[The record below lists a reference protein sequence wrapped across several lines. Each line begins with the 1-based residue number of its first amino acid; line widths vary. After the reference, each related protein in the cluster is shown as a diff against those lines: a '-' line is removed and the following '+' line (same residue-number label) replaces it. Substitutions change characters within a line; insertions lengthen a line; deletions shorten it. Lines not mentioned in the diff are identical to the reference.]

1 MRKKNYSAQKHRK
14 VLQTKSF
21 LIKMKFEFYIHTGNT
36 EVRQMAQLW
45 GGRFTKDTD
54 QLVYNFNAS
63 ISFDQKFFHQDI
75 EGSIAHTVMLA
86 KQKILTEE
94 EKDSIVKGLTGI
106 REDVDAGKLQITSAY
121 EDIHSFVEANLI
133 DRIGDAGKKL
143 HTGRSRN
150 DQVALDMKLYTRD
163 EISNVDDL
171 LKDLLA
177 ELLIIMKENTETY
190 MPGFTHLQKAQPIT
204 LAHHMGAYFEMFKR
218 DRSRMADIYKR
229 MNYCPLGSGALA
241 GTTYPLD
248 REYTASLLG
257 FEGPTLNSMDSVA
270 DRDYLIEFLSALSTI
285 MMHLS
290 RFSEEIIIWNSN
302 EYKFIEID
310 DAYSTGSSIMPQKK
324 NPDIAELVRGKT
336 GRVYGALMSLLTTM
350 KGIPLAYNKDM
361 QEDKELTFDAIDTVK
376 GCLALFTG
384 MIRTMKFNKDIMEK
398 SAMHGFTNATD
409 AADYL
414 VKHGVPFRDAH
425 SIIGHLVLTCIE
437 KGKAI
442 DEMSIEE
449 LKEISDVFEPD
460 VYDAISLKTC
470 VEKRLTIGAPS
481 KTSMEQAIVAYEAYL
496 KE

>member
-1 MRKKNYSAQKHRK
+1 
-14 VLQTKSF
+14 
-21 LIKMKFEFYIHTGNT
+21 
-36 EVRQMAQLW
+36 MAQLW
-45 GGRFTKDTD
+45 GGRFTKETD

-63 ISFDQKFFHQDI
+63 ISFDKKFYEQDI
-75 EGSIAHTVMLA
+75 RGSIAHVTMLA
-86 KQKILTEE
+86 KRGILTED
-94 EKDSIVKGLTGI
+94 EKKQIIEGLNGI
-106 REDVDAGKLQITSAY
+106 KQDVENGTLEITDKY

-163 EISNVDDL
+163 EILELDKL
-171 LKDLLA
+171 LKDILEVLLK
-177 ELLIIMKENTETY
+177 IMKENTETY

-218 DRSRMADIYKR
+218 DRSRMKDIYAR

-248 REYTASLLG
+248 REYTATLLG

-270 DRDYLIEFLSALSTI
+270 DRDYLIELLSAMSTV

-290 RFSEEIIIWNSN
+290 RFSEEVIIWNSN
-302 EYKFIEID
+302 EYQFVDID

-336 GRVYGALMSLLTTM
+336 GRVYGALMSMLTTM

-361 QEDKELTFDAIDTVK
+361 QEDKEFVFDAIDTTK

-384 MIRTMKFNKDIMEK
+384 MLRTMKFNKTRMEN
-398 SAMHGFTNATD
+398 SAKNGFTNATD

-414 VKHGVPFRDAH
+414 VNHGVPFRDAH
-425 SIIGHLVLTCIE
+425 GIVGRLVLYCIDKNIALDDMSLE
-437 KGKAI
+437 EFKAI
-442 DEMSIEE
+442 SP
-449 LKEISDVFEPD
+449 VFEED
-460 VYDAISLKTC
+460 IYEAISMKTC
-470 VEKRLTIGAPS
+470 VEMRNTIGAPG
-481 KTSMEQAIVAYEAYL
+481 KAAMEKVIAKEEAYL
-496 KE
+496 IAE

>member
-1 MRKKNYSAQKHRK
+1 
-14 VLQTKSF
+14 
-21 LIKMKFEFYIHTGNT
+21 
-36 EVRQMAQLW
+36 MAQLW
-45 GGRFTKDTD
+45 GGRFTKETD

-63 ISFDQKFFHQDI
+63 ISFDQKFYRQDI
-75 EGSIAHTVMLA
+75 TGSRAHVKMLA
-86 KQKILTEE
+86 AQGILTEAE
-94 EKDSIVKGLTGI
+94 RDQILEGLDGI
-106 REDVDAGKLQITSAY
+106 LRDVENGTLKITDKY

-133 DRIGDAGKKL
+133 DRLGDTGKKL

-150 DQVALDMKLYTRD
+150 DQVALDMRLYTRD
-163 EISNVDDL
+163 ELLHTDDL
-171 LKDLLA
+171 LK
-177 ELLIIMKENTETY
+177 ELLETILKIMEANTETI

-218 DRSRMADIYKR
+218 DRLRLHDIYER

-248 REYTASLLG
+248 REYTAELLG
-257 FEGPTLNSMDSVA
+257 FYGPTLNSMDGVS
-270 DRDYLIEFLSALSTI
+270 DRDYLIEFLSACATI

-302 EYKFIEID
+302 EYQFVEID

-361 QEDKELTFDAIDTVK
+361 QEDKELSFDAMDTVK
-376 GCLALFTG
+376 GCIALFTG
-384 MIRTMKFNKDIMEK
+384 MLATMKFNKGKMRL
-398 SAMHGFTNATD
+398 SANNGFTNATD

-425 SIIGHLVLTCIE
+425 GIIGKIVLYCIE
-437 KGKAI
+437 RGIAIDDMSLDELKAI
-442 DEMSIEE
+442 CPVFEE
-449 LKEISDVFEPD
+449 DIYEEISME
-460 VYDAISLKTC
+460 TC
-470 VEKRLTIGAPS
+470 VNNRLTIGAPG
-481 KTSMEQAIVAYEAYL
+481 KAAMEKVIEAEKAYL
-496 KE
+496 AEDWKKETLTR

>member
-1 MRKKNYSAQKHRK
+1 
-14 VLQTKSF
+14 
-21 LIKMKFEFYIHTGNT
+21 
-36 EVRQMAQLW
+36 MAQLW

-94 EKDSIVKGLTGI
+94 EKDAIVKGLTGI

-177 ELLIIMKENTETY
+177 ELLTIMKENTETY

-481 KTSMEQAIVAYEAYL
+481 KTSMEQAIAAYEAYL